1 MKNLF
6 AFNLNSHE
14 GEGAFSANGAKYI
27 TARAEASASNE
38 LDASEKNLQSVKK
51 RAAPWW
57 LLLLAE
63 LFLVGGIFVLAVF
76 VLPGDDE
83 SWAEM
88 YGKFPWAVYAG
99 TGAVV
104 LGIALFALCAIRK
117 KHIADNVEYKNADA
131 RVQKALGRI
140 KESLCIPAGAPEVDV
155 LAELYKIGKD
165 GKIRPRRRNGRF
177 YNIPFYVYLNGDC
190 LCFARPEAVYSIPLS
205 SFVCIYKINKSVN
218 LTFWNKAVPFNKPPY
233 KQFKIRASQY
243 GMKYV
248 KPYYAVS
255 VREGEEEC
263 CVYVPSYELEKI
275 LGLKSMPV
283 L

>member
-27 TARAEASASNE
+27 TARAEASASKE

-63 LFLVGGIFVLAVF
+63 LCFVGGIFVLAVF

-88 YGKFPWAVYAG
+88 YGKFPWAVFAG

-131 RVQKALGRI
+131 RVQKALFYVF
-140 KESLCIPAGAPEVDV
+140 PPV
-155 LAELYKIGKD
+155 
-165 GKIRPRRRNGRF
+165 RRRWTSSQSFIRSGRTERYGRGAETAGF
-177 YNIPFYVYLNGDC
+177 I
-190 LCFARPEAVYSIPLS
+190 
-205 SFVCIYKINKSVN
+205 
-218 LTFWNKAVPFNKPPY
+218 TFLFM
-233 KQFKIRASQY
+233 FT
-243 GMKYV
+243 
-248 KPYYAVS
+248 
-255 VREGEEEC
+255 
-263 CVYVPSYELEKI
+263 
-275 LGLKSMPV
+275 
-283 L
+283 